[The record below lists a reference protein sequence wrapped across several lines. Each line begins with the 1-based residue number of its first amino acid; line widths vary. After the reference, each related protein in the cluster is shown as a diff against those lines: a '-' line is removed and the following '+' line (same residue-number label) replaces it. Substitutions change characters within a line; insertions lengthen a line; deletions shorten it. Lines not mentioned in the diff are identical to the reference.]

1 MFQSVW
7 EDVKREFSYGN
18 MVTQIIIVNVAVFVA
33 MGLASVLLF
42 VAVDPSKFNYQDL
55 QELFSISDSFWF
67 NLKHPWVIF
76 THMFIHGG
84 FMHILFN
91 MLVLYWFG
99 RITGDFLGNQR
110 ILPLYLLGGLAGA
123 LVYFL
128 SAQIGIIPSGGYAL
142 GASAAVLAILV
153 AAATTSPNYYM
164 NLLFIGAV
172 KLKYIAAVVILIN
185 LFSIAQF
192 SGNSG
197 GSIAHLGGAAFGW
210 LFVILLRQGTDLA
223 EPVNKLIDQIGGFF
237 KALLGDK
244 DNGSNQHQQ
253 PETKR
258 QRPYVAFKQ
267 AASKKARIKKK
278 SKRKGEGNASSDSL
292 SRQERVDAI
301 LDKIKQSGYDSLSIE
316 EKEFLFNASKD
327 Q

>member
-33 MGLASVLLF
+33 MGLASVLMYI
-42 VAVDPSKFNYQDL
+42 AVDPAKFNYQDL

-76 THMFIHGG
+76 THMFIHSG

-128 SAQIGIIPSGGYAL
+128 AAQLNIIPSGYAL

-153 AAATTSPNYYM
+153 AAATTAPNYYM

-192 SGNSG
+192 SGNTG

-210 LFVILLRQGTDLA
+210 FFVFMLRQGTDLA
-223 EPVNKLIDQIGGFF
+223 EPVNKLIDQISQFF
-237 KALLGDK
+237 KALSGGKSD
-244 DNGSNQHQQ
+244 SNKSD
-253 PETKR
+253 TKR

-267 AASKKARIKKK
+267 ATGKKTRKAKKNK
-278 SKRKGEGNASSDSL
+278 NKGKGNAASDNQ

-301 LDKIKQSGYDSLSIE
+301 LDKIKQSGYDSLTVE
-316 EKEFLFNASKD
+316 EKEYLFNASKE